1 MIVSSGEARPIAVGE
16 SSHRQLQ
23 VGTTEPTSGEAQAAG
38 RPLPDRDEMDFQ
50 YGCGLTLGLISPS
63 PPHGQDTRGCHHSAR
78 MQGVGASRRRT
89 PIVGASALHGVSG
102 VTPGSHLGSTLRSGR
117 AVLTRGV
124 SRRSGSVACI
134 RADASPTEVLAGP
147 SSRHYQCSSNMVEP
161 NSHGRVARLDGM
173 ATTLQDPRVAGALER
188 MYTESR
194 EQMSLLRER
203 RPNMSAAR
211 TVQERAD
218 AMREFYIPVP
228 PASGQVVYSLVRAA
242 PPATVVEFG
251 MSFGISA
258 LHLASAVRDNGTGRV
273 VTTEISDTKIAA
285 AKKTFAE
292 TGLDDLITVLEGDA
306 LTTLADLDG
315 PVDFV
320 LLDGWKELYLPVI
333 KLLEGRLSLGTLV
346 VADNAESA
354 ELQPY
359 LDHVR
364 NSENGYVTANFAVRE
379 SDSMEISGYTGR

>member
-1 MIVSSGEARPIAVGE
+1 
-16 SSHRQLQ
+16 
-23 VGTTEPTSGEAQAAG
+23 
-38 RPLPDRDEMDFQ
+38 
-50 YGCGLTLGLISPS
+50 
-63 PPHGQDTRGCHHSAR
+63 
-78 MQGVGASRRRT
+78 
-89 PIVGASALHGVSG
+89 
-102 VTPGSHLGSTLRSGR
+102 
-117 AVLTRGV
+117 
-124 SRRSGSVACI
+124 
-134 RADASPTEVLAGP
+134 
-147 SSRHYQCSSNMVEP
+147 MVEP

-173 ATTLQDPRVAGALER
+173 ATTLQDPRVAETLER

-203 RPNMSAAR
+203 RPNMSGAR

-218 AMREFYIPVP
+218 AMSEFYIPVTP
-228 PASGQVVYSLVRAA
+228 ESGQLLYSLVRAA
-242 PPATVVEFG
+242 RPATVVEFG

-306 LTTLADLDG
+306 LSTLADLDG

-333 KLLEGRLSLGTLV
+333 KLLEPRLSAGVLV
-346 VADNAESA
+346 VADNASA
-354 ELQPY
+354 PDMKPY
-359 LDHVR
+359 LDYVR
-364 NSENGYVTANFAVRE
+364 GPDKGYVSFNFLARE
-379 SDSMEISGYTGR
+379 SDSVEVSCRTGD